1 MKVIGC
7 FPSLEDFKGDR
18 SLAEKVALLE
28 IYLLSV
34 LDYRNS

>member
-1 MKVIGC
+1 MRVIGC
-7 FPSLEDFKGDR
+7 FPSFEGFKGDS

-34 LDYRNS
+34 LGYW